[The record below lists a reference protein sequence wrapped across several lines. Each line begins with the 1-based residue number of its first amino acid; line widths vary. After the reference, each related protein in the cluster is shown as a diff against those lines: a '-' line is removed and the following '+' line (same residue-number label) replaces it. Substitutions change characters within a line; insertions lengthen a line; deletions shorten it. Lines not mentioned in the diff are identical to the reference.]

1 MQHIETLFKC
11 IQSEN
16 LELKAKFNITQAYE
30 QMLVL
35 YRYQENDAET
45 LSQNI
50 LQILQSIS
58 EQIQSSSNTLLPESL
73 KTCFML
79 TESMFALMDQSINQ
93 LAVKICVEQLYQTIN
108 KMMAIVTTDILAL
121 NTVLK
126 EDQLQLARENQ
137 KVMSIFQQTD
147 VMSAFMSM
155 IQRILQR
162 LTSKQTYDPSYIGF
176 VTSMEL
182 SQIFIRIFSIG
193 IQIPHSPNN
202 MTVISIT
209 GLQSL
214 DNQINQLKTR
224 TLECMN
230 YILKHKDKR
239 CDAEM
244 ARDNHQVMKG
254 LHTLLPVVLQ
264 SLVIFGQRSDLQL
277 TIEEETISNFI
288 IELLELNHCI
298 T

>member
-1 MQHIETLFKC
+1 
-11 IQSEN
+11 
-16 LELKAKFNITQAYE
+16 
-30 QMLVL
+30 MLMV
-35 YRYQENDAET
+35 Q
-45 LSQNI
+45 
-50 LQILQSIS
+50 
-58 EQIQSSSNTLLPESL
+58 
-73 KTCFML
+73 
-79 TESMFALMDQSINQ
+79 
-93 LAVKICVEQLYQTIN
+93 
-108 KMMAIVTTDILAL
+108 VTTDILAL
-121 NTVLK
+121 NTVLR
-126 EDQLQLARENQ
+126 EDQLQLTRENQ
-137 KVMSIFQQTD
+137 KVTSILQQSE

-155 IQRILQR
+155 ILRILGR
-162 LTSKQTYDPSYIGF
+162 LTSKQQYDPSYIGF
-176 VTSMEL
+176 VTSKEL

-209 GLQSL
+209 GLQIL
-214 DNQINQLKTR
+214 DNQINQLKTK
-224 TLECMN
+224 TLQCMN

-254 LHTLLPVVLQ
+254 IQALLPIVLQ